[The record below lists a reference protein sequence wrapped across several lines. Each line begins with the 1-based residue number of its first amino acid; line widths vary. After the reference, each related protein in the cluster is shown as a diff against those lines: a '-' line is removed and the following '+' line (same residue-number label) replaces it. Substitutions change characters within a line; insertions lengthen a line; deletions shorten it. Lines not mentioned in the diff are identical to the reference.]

1 MKVLML
7 DEGIGL
13 GGLVESDLIDAGHEV
28 LRCHPWGQPDFPC
41 VGLLD
46 RELCPLEHSPVG
58 VAVKLSEEGSGCPGH
73 HEQGVVCSLRRRVPL
88 VLAGA
93 SPDSTLVGLAAAIT
107 PGHED
112 VVGVVEAV
120 ADADITEL
128 STIARAATLGVF
140 ERHGLTHADIDGWV
154 VRRDDGLIA
163 RLVADE
169 DVPRSVRE
177 VAAIKVHAELKRLAP
192 DAAAIS
198 VSVISADEAD
208 RAAAR

>member
-7 DEGIGL
+7 DEGVGL

-46 RELCPLEHSPVG
+46 RAQCPLEHSSVG
-58 VAVKLSEEGSGCPGH
+58 VAVKMSVEGSDCPGH

-88 VLAGA
+88 VLAGSA
-93 SPDSTLVGLAAAIT
+93 PDATLAGVATAIS
-107 PGHED
+107 PGHEN

-120 ADADITEL
+120 VDADITEL
-128 STIARAATLGVF
+128 STVARAATLGVF

-154 VRRDDGLIA
+154 VRRDNGLVA

-169 DVPRSVRE
+169 EVPRPVRE

-192 DAAAIS
+192 DASAIS
-198 VSVISADEAD
+198 VAVINPADAD